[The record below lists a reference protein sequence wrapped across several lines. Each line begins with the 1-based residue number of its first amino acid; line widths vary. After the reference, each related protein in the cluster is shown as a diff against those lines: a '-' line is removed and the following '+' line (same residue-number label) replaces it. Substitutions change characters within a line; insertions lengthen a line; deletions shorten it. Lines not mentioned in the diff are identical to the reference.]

1 MTPSGAAPDE
11 RDEHDDEPLRLVADA
26 ARVAIFGEVDAATAA
41 MLDDALTASSPDPAV
56 ELVVDCRGLEFIDS
70 SGLNVFVKNA
80 RRLGSAG
87 GRLVLESPRP
97 SARRLFE
104 ISGLDRL
111 VTIRQ

>member
-1 MTPSGAAPDE
+1 MTTTGGD
-11 RDEHDDEPLRLVADA
+11 RDEEALRLVAGV
-26 ARVAIFGEVDAATAA
+26 ARVAIFGEVDAATAGR
-41 MLDDALTASSPDPAV
+41 LDDALTACAPDPAV

-80 RRLGSAG
+80 ERLEAAG
-87 GRLVLESPRP
+87 GRLVLESPRA

-104 ISGLDRL
+104 IAGLDRI

>member
-1 MTPSGAAPDE
+1 MTVTTTGGD
-11 RDEHDDEPLRLVADA
+11 RDEEALRLVTDR

-41 MLDDALTASSPDPAV
+41 MLDQALTSSAPDPAV

-80 RRLGSAG
+80 QRLDAAG
-87 GRLVLESPRP
+87 GRLVLESP
-97 SARRLFE
+97 AAATRRLLE
-104 ISGLDRL
+104 ISGLDRV

>member
-1 MTPSGAAPDE
+1 MTTTDGD
-11 RDEHDDEPLRLVADA
+11 RDEQALRLVTDQ

-41 MLDDALTASSPDPAV
+41 LLDDALTASAPDPTV

-80 RRLGSAG
+80 QRLGDAG
-87 GRLVLESPRP
+87 GRLVLESPP
-97 SARRLFE
+97 SATRRLLE
-104 ISGLDRL
+104 ISGLDQV